1 MDDHIPTWQD
11 FYGRPGIHLGHAQ
24 MAGTTEL
31 DQRPVLA
38 ENDILVVRRG
48 LNRGLIRGALVLK
61 LAGPLE
67 YLRRK
72 GWNASRACVG
82 PS

>member
-1 MDDHIPTWQD
+1 
-11 FYGRPGIHLGHAQ
+11 

-48 LNRGLIRGALVLK
+48 LNRRLIRGALVLK
-61 LAGPLE
+61 LAGTGGVQAE
-67 YLRRK
+67 VSTY
-72 GWNASRACVG
+72 SYHE
-82 PS
+82 SYS